1 MKRLLCLTLIVTF
14 LLAGCSVTGERI
26 KDPVTFYYPKKNF
39 SYGTTGSVIGSE
51 EREASGHQEDMS
63 YLLALYLLGPSDEGL
78 VPTMPGSCWVLSM
91 DQAPNSL
98 TIEFTDTTLSLTD
111 AEYSLA
117 CACLSMTCIGITNVE
132 RVTIKSGSRSVTMTK
147 DNLTLFDSTTTATTE
162 ETQ

>member
-1 MKRLLCLTLIVTF
+1 MKRFFCLLLTLSF

-26 KDPVTFYYPKKNF
+26 KDPVTFYFPKKDF
-39 SYGTTGSVIGSE
+39 AYGTTGSVIGSE
-51 EREASGHQEDMS
+51 EREASGHQDEMS

-117 CACLSMTCIGITNVE
+117 CACLSMTCIGTTNVE